1 MDTSLKLY
9 FEDSQG
15 TVYNFPYAMQQ
26 AELFDFTVNKTRMGS
41 APTITATLEYP
52 SCLDRE
58 WEQWCHFDDIF
69 VIFNNERYYL
79 KATPASSKSNDKL
92 FYKHELTFI
101 NERAVLETVYMI
113 DDLENQTA
121 NILLSNNTQITFFGN
136 INEFVERINQS
147 MYFSGIGD
155 TCVYDTTTT
164 PPTLVPPEQR
174 DVNHLNALNGDGYY
188 VVVDSGVAVAD
199 EVLVTLNNNTI
210 FDALKQI
217 FDKYSV
223 PFYFVGKIIHIGN
236 YEAVTETT
244 PTYTD
249 SNGVLGAGL
258 SSGALVPYEYGQPN
272 AVLTV
277 NRNNNTKELY
287 NRCSGTGSSDNIPY
301 YYPNPTPNGFLAV
314 EADSGNDEVM
324 TGDLE
329 IVDMLLFSQKMN
341 INSVCEYKGEYSDI
355 NISSNKMMFPGRF
368 YQDGVWTNGQI
379 SITLPYKIQISSQ
392 LAYDLDLYAQYYD
405 FYTGQFTGSGE
416 NMYFRNTLSISIP
429 EGQLP
434 DETYIVPLSYLTRA
448 VVKNVGK
455 YVNGVFIS
463 GQFESDKYL
472 FASNN
477 YKFFATDDFVYMIYI
492 TYYIPSSI
500 LEWSMNNSPSGNHI
514 YVSLTTGFNASS
526 LWAIDGETERENFV
540 KLSDIGISLDAGV
553 TPTLGDKFYQRLE
566 KYIHPQE
573 KLMPSC
579 YRSSD
584 GKKKFY
590 PAKNYPFSAS
600 GVTPDTDLGEEIVS
614 GNIEN
619 NNYKENGTYFSFANP
634 HRKMRQKEH
643 LYDFPDIRPTIE
655 GMENGLSQR
664 IDMFEDVAFDTNDDN
679 SGYYD
684 DNGNFVYNHPY
695 FFVKLRMTDG
705 NNGFNLFDQAIDEGE
720 MTIALTS
727 GDCAP
732 CEFVIGVDKETQKNT
747 VQVDGSGNLKR
758 NEYGDVICGRGEGSN
773 PQVAQ
778 SPQPRQNDTKNN
790 EVWIALKKD
799 IETYGE
805 IMPYNDSVV
814 RISPKACT
822 SSSDNDGDTFVILHI
837 EMPLAYVTAAEEKL
851 AREIIKQMNAD
862 NSEKFNFSLKYSR
875 VYLGENQD
883 LTDLLSEN
891 VKVLA
896 KYDGIT
902 KQFFAAS
909 YSYRMQA
916 SSPIPEI
923 TIGGLVETVDEL
935 KMVAAIGGNGFV
947 RRVGEHIAE
956 NFAELMMGVNRPFTR
971 IINQNNTHVT
981 NQIKGE
987 FPSDYVR
994 TEDELDFDSVILGA
1008 GARHVRKL
1016 KNGSNGQILKI
1027 INSIPT
1033 WANGVDDISV
1043 DVKKISSN
1051 FSITNYYTAITG
1063 LTFNCDE
1070 GGKFLIDAQIQISV
1084 EKEAST
1090 QKLVSAYLSTDEGK
1104 TAISSGE
1111 VDVQTCDQI
1120 NIAAYV
1126 ELEKESSVMVFI
1138 KCATN
1143 GDVYANPSINGGLS
1157 NATMLKA
1164 IKIG

>member
-9 FEDSQG
+9 FENSQG

-41 APTITATLEYP
+41 APTITASLEYP

-69 VIFNNERYYL
+69 VVFNNERYYL
-79 KATPASSKSNDKL
+79 KATPASSKTNDKL
-92 FYKHELTFI
+92 FFKHDLTFVS
-101 NERAVLETVYMI
+101 ERAVLETVYMI
-113 DDLENQTA
+113 DDLGNRTP

-164 PPTLVPPEQR
+164 PPTINPLPRTP
-174 DVNHLNALNGDGYY
+174 NGDGYY
-188 VVVDSGVAVAD
+188 VVVDSSVTITD

-217 FDKYSV
+217 FEKYGV

-249 SNGVLGAGL
+249 SDGVLGAGL

-301 YYPNPTPNGFLAV
+301 YYPNPTPNGFLSV
-314 EADSGNDEVM
+314 EADSGNNEVM

-341 INSVCEYKGEYSDI
+341 INSVCEYKGEYSDLNVVNNVMI
-355 NISSNKMMFPGRF
+355 FTGNFNSDPPHGNT
-368 YQDGVWTNGQI
+368 WHHGQI
-379 SITLPYKIQISSQ
+379 TVNLPSRIIVSVQDEY
-392 LAYDLDLYAQYYD
+392 YLDLNAQYYD
-405 FYTGQFTGSGE
+405 FYTGQFVGTDD
-416 NMYFRNTLSISIP
+416 NMYFVNTLGIAIP
-429 EGQLP
+429 DSQLP
-434 DETYIVPLSYLTRA
+434 SEQYIVPSQYMTRA
-448 VVKNVGK
+448 IVKNIGK

-472 FASNN
+472 QASNN
-477 YKFFATDDFVYMIYI
+477 YKFFATDDFVYRIYL
-492 TYYIPSSI
+492 TYYIPSSV
-500 LEWSMNNSPSGNHI
+500 LQWAVDNSQDQNSV
-514 YVSLTTGFNASS
+514 YVWLTTGFNASS
-526 LWAIDGETERENFV
+526 LWAIDGETVRENFV

-553 TPTLGDKFYQRLE
+553 TPALGDKFYQRLE

-600 GVTPDTDLGEEIVS
+600 GVTPDADLGEEVVS

-619 NNYKENGTYFSFANP
+619 DNYKENGTYLSFANP

-643 LYDFPDIRPTIE
+643 IYDLPDIRPTIE
-655 GMENGLSQR
+655 GMENGHSQR
-664 IDMFEDVAFDTNDDN
+664 IDMFEDVAFDANDDN
-679 SGYYD
+679 SGDYD

-695 FFVKLRMTDG
+695 FFVKLRRTDG

-747 VQVDGSGNLKR
+747 VQVDGSGNLLR
-758 NEYGDVICGRGEGSN
+758 NEHGDVICGRGEGSN
-773 PQVAQ
+773 PQVSQ
-778 SPQPRQNDTKNN
+778 SPQPQQNDTKNN

-822 SSSDNDGDTFVILHI
+822 SSLTNNGDTFVILHI

-891 VKVLA
+891 VKVSA

-902 KQFFAAS
+902 KQFFVAS
-909 YSYRMQA
+909 YSYRIQA

-923 TIGGLVETVDEL
+923 TIGGLVETVEEL
-935 KMVAAIGGNGFV
+935 KMVAAIGGNGFM

-1033 WANGVDDISV
+1033 WANGADAIGI
-1043 DVKKISSN
+1043 DVKKIVSN
-1051 FSITNYYTAITG
+1051 FNITNNYTAITG
-1063 LTFNCDE
+1063 LTFTCEE
-1070 GGKFLIDAQIQISV
+1070 GGKFLIDAQIQISS
-1084 EKEAST
+1084 ENGKDST

-1126 ELEKESSVMVFI
+1126 ELGKESSVMVFI